1 MNCYIYIIAVSDGI
15 RPITDI
21 IAMRQKNAIWIWDAG
36 QVVLCCQELLG
47 WFLMKDIMSGI

>member
-15 RPITDI
+15 RPIPDI
-21 IAMRQKNAIWIWDAG
+21 IAMRQKDTIWIWDAG